1 MAELLEHHRDISG
14 NRARADGL
22 RSMRARIGAHAG
34 QVSRWGLLLTALA
47 LVIALLGTELSSY
60 LAVESSTVPL
70 VRPDCLGHRCR
81 VDVATMRRYCSHVN
95 VGVRSLKEH
104 LSEYLERA
112 ARGETIV
119 VTDRGEPK
127 AMLGPVPGRLD
138 LERGIAEKW
147 IRAGSGEPPRP
158 VRRFKPRIPAADV
171 LREDRGE

>member
-1 MAELLEHHRDISG
+1 MA
-14 NRARADGL
+14 
-22 RSMRARIGAHAG
+22 
-34 QVSRWGLLLTALA
+34 T
-47 LVIALLGTELSSY
+47 T
-60 LAVESSTVPL
+60 
-70 VRPDCLGHRCR
+70 
-81 VDVATMRRYCSHVN
+81 RRYCSHVN

-112 ARGETIV
+112 ARGEMIV

-158 VRRFKPRIPAADV
+158 VQRFKPRLPTADA
-171 LREDRGE
+171 LRDDRGE

>member
-1 MAELLEHHRDISG
+1 MMAVR
-14 NRARADGL
+14 RADIRRFLHDPAGF
-22 RSMRARIGAHAG
+22 GAWC
-34 QVSRWGLLLTALA
+34 Q
-47 LVIALLGTELSSY
+47 
-60 LAVESSTVPL
+60 
-70 VRPDCLGHRCR
+70 

-158 VRRFKPRIPAADV
+158 VRRFKPRLPTADA